1 MMQKEKKEM
10 REGKVKLKRPHDDTK
25 RVTHEKKSQ
34 KNPNPKAQEHSENRL
49 WKQSRKVTGQE
60 MDSET
65 WSELWRDSHKNKD
78 IETVKEKIIGTEEGK
93 WTNGRGLRGN
103 CSRNQTEQ
111 K

>member
-1 MMQKEKKEM
+1 
-10 REGKVKLKRPHDDTK
+10 
-25 RVTHEKKSQ
+25 
-34 KNPNPKAQEHSENRL
+34 
-49 WKQSRKVTGQE
+49 